1 MIKTFYEKTIDED
14 LLTSISEAISSNDD
28 IKIYLN
34 STGGSE
40 WCSSAIIDI
49 INSNKDKVELIG
61 FGYLLSAA
69 FHIMMESEC
78 KKRILDNTYGM
89 YHQSIW
95 DVEISALNKPSN
107 VLDKFRVEKS
117 IKEYR
122 VYYEDKCKE
131 WGFNEQELKKYKK
144 GEDVYFSYERFKELI
159 NHKSPS

>member
-1 MIKTFYEKTIDED
+1 MIKVFYAKEVNED
-14 LLTSISEAISSNDD
+14 LLVSISESISNNDNV
-28 IKIYLN
+28 KIYLN

-40 WCSSAIIDI
+40 WCSLAIVDI
-49 INSNKDKVELIG
+49 INNNKDKVELIG

-69 FHIMMESEC
+69 FHIMVESKC

-117 IKEYR
+117 IKGYR
-122 VYYEDKCKE
+122 VYYEEKCKE
-131 WGFNEQELKKYKK
+131 WGFSEQELKIYKK

-159 NHKSPS
+159 NHKSQS

>member
-34 STGGSE
+34 STGGME

-49 INSNKDKVELIG
+49 INSNKDRVELIG

-89 YHQSIW
+89 YHQSVW
-95 DVEISALNKPSN
+95 DLEISALNKPSN
-107 VLDKFRVEKS
+107 VLDKFRVENS

-122 VYYEDKCKE
+122 IYYEKKCKE
-131 WGFNEQELKKYKK
+131 WGFNEQELKRYKK
-144 GEDVYFSYERFKELI
+144 GEDVYFSYERFKQLI
-159 NHKSPS
+159 NHKSQS

>member
-1 MIKTFYEKTIDED
+1 MIKVFYAKEVNED
-14 LLTSISEAISSNDD
+14 LLVSISESISNNDNV
-28 IKIYLN
+28 KIYLN

-40 WCSSAIIDI
+40 WCSGAIVDI
-49 INSNKDKVELIG
+49 INNNKDKVELIG

-69 FHIMMESEC
+69 FHIMVESKC

-117 IKEYR
+117 IKGYR
-122 VYYEDKCKE
+122 VYYAEKCKE
-131 WGFNEQELKKYKK
+131 WGFNEQELKQETKTNNPDNFLQRCKK
-144 GEDVYFSYERFKELI
+144 IK
-159 NHKSPS
+159 

>member
-1 MIKTFYEKTIDED
+1 MIKVFYAKEVNED
-14 LLTSISEAISSNDD
+14 LLVSISEAISNNDNV
-28 IKIYLN
+28 KIYLN

-40 WCSSAIIDI
+40 WCSGAIVDI
-49 INSNKDKVELIG
+49 INNNKDKVELIG

-69 FHIMMESEC
+69 FHIMIESEC

-107 VLDKFRVEKS
+107 VLDKFRVDKS

-122 VYYEDKCKE
+122 FYYENKCKE

-159 NHKSPS
+159 NHKSQS